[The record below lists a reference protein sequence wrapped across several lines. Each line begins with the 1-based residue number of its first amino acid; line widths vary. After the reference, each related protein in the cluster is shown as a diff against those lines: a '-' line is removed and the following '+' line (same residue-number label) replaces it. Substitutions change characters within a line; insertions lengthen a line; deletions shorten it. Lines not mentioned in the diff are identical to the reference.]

1 MQTGA
6 QAAQTFYGQVGGV
19 TACQYGGDLVGAASA
34 VPEDFAFFT
43 FLQCAERNRCV
54 HRQPQLFNL
63 VRIFHAA
70 VKGFSK
76 KHQCSSQ
83 ESPEQGG
90 NEYDQDFFGFNG
102 LAQIHI
108 GCIDQ
113 ARVTHG
119 AGTHYIQ
126 FLGFIQEL
134 GINFGAD
141 FYVAGEAKEFLLC

>member
-1 MQTGA
+1 M
-6 QAAQTFYGQVGGV
+6 
-19 TACQYGGDLVGAASA
+19 TACQYGGGVVSTASA
-34 VPEDFAFFT
+34 TSEGFAFFS
-43 FLQCAERNRCV
+43 FLQRAERNGCV

-70 VKGFSK
+70 AKGFAK
-76 KHQCSSQ
+76 KHHCSSQ

-90 NEYDQDFFGFNG
+90 NEYDQGLLGFNG
-102 LAQIHI
+102 LFQIHI
-108 GCIDQ
+108 GGIDQ
-113 ARVTHG
+113 AHVAHS